1 MSSKSMTVAVESL
14 RTLDDLAACERLQRR
29 LFGDHA
35 SASVL
40 SVPALRAV
48 AESGGL
54 LLGARVGAATR
65 ELAGAVVDLSTTWEG
80 FGALFSHVFGV
91 SPEARNRGVGSSLR
105 VAERRIAQETG
116 IDVIRAWVDPLRSHE
131 SHLLWN
137 KMGAIGT
144 TYERNVFG
152 ELSDSANRGLATDR
166 VHVEWWLRSP
176 RTLALLEKGQ
186 PASHTRVR
194 LHEMVVATRTKVT
207 STGRRVLV
215 DAKLEPGS
223 ANVLVEIPVD
233 VDLLR
238 DEDPA
243 EARRWRVGTRLLF
256 EQLLGTGYL
265 LVGLVHEGGRSFQ
278 LFENVDRGAA
288 LGHG

>member
-1 MSSKSMTVAVESL
+1 MTIAVETL
-14 RTLDDLAACERLQRR
+14 RTLDDLAACERLQHR

-35 SASVL
+35 TASVL

-54 LLGARVGAATR
+54 LLGVRSGAATR
-65 ELAGAVVDLSTTWEG
+65 ELAGAVVDLLATWEG

-91 SPEARNRGVGSSLR
+91 SPEARNRGVGFSLR
-105 VAERRIAQETG
+105 AAERRIAQEAG
-116 IDVIRAWVDPLRSHE
+116 IDIIRAWVDPLRSLE

-137 KMGAIGT
+137 KIGAIGT

-152 ELSDSANRGLATDR
+152 ELSDSVNRGLATDR

-176 RTLALLEKGQ
+176 RTLARLDEGR
-186 PASHTRVR
+186 PASHVRVR
-194 LHEMVVATRTKVT
+194 LHEMVVATRTKAA
-207 STGRRVLV
+207 SSGRRVLV
-215 DAKLEPGS
+215 DVKLEPG
-223 ANVLVEIPVD
+223 AAKVLVEIPVD

-243 EARRWRVGTRLLF
+243 EARRWRVGTRELF

-278 LFENVDRGAA
+278 LLEKVDRGAA
-288 LGHG
+288 LSHG

>member
-1 MSSKSMTVAVESL
+1 MTIAVETL

-29 LFGDHA
+29 LLGDHT

-54 LLGARVGAATR
+54 LLGVRSGAATR
-65 ELAGAVVDLSTTWEG
+65 ELVGAIVDLSATWEG

-105 VAERRIAQETG
+105 AAERRLAQEGG
-116 IDVIRAWVDPLRSHE
+116 IDIVRAWVDPLRSHE
-131 SHLLWN
+131 SYLLWN
-137 KMGAIGT
+137 KIGAIGT

-176 RTLALLEKGQ
+176 RTLALLDEGR
-186 PASHTRVR
+186 PASHVRVR
-194 LHEMVVATRTKVT
+194 LHEMVVATRTKAA
-207 STGRRVLV
+207 SSGRRVLV
-215 DAKLEPGS
+215 DVKLEPG
-223 ANVLVEIPVD
+223 AAKVLVEIPVD

-243 EARRWRVGTRLLF
+243 EAGRWRVGTRELF

-278 LFENVDRGAA
+278 LLEKVDRGAA

>member
-1 MSSKSMTVAVESL
+1 MTIAVEAL

-54 LLGARVGAATR
+54 LLGVRSGAATR
-65 ELAGAVVDLSTTWEG
+65 ELVGAIVDLSATWEG

-91 SPEARNRGVGSSLR
+91 SPEVRNRGVGSSLR
-105 VAERRIAQETG
+105 AAERRLAQEAG
-116 IDVIRAWVDPLRSHE
+116 IDIVRAWVDPLRSLE

-137 KMGAIGT
+137 KIGAIGT

-176 RTLALLEKGQ
+176 RTLALLDEGR
-186 PASHTRVR
+186 PASHVRVR
-194 LHEMVVATRTKVT
+194 LHEMVVATRTKAA
-207 STGRRVLV
+207 SSGRRVLV
-215 DAKLEPGS
+215 DVKLEPD
-223 ANVLVEIPVD
+223 AAKVLVEIPVD

-243 EARRWRVGTRLLF
+243 EARRWRVGTRELF

-278 LFENVDRGAA
+278 LLEKVDRGAA

>member
-1 MSSKSMTVAVESL
+1 MTIAVERL

-29 LFGDHA
+29 LFGDRA
-35 SASVL
+35 SASIL
-40 SVPALRAV
+40 SIPSLRAI

-54 LLGARVGAATR
+54 LLGVRSGTATR
-65 ELAGAVVDLSTTWEG
+65 ELAGTIVDLSSTWEG
-80 FGALFSHVFGV
+80 FGAFFSHVFGV
-91 SPEARNRGVGSSLR
+91 SPEARNQGVGSSLR
-105 VAERRIAQETG
+105 EAERRLAQEAG
-116 IDVIRAWVDPLRSHE
+116 IDVVRAWVDPLRSQE

-137 KMGAIGT
+137 KAGAIGT

-166 VHVEWWLRSP
+166 VDVEWWLRSP
-176 RTLALLEKGQ
+176 RTRALLEEGR
-186 PASHTRVR
+186 PAAHARVR
-194 LHEMVVATRTKVT
+194 LHEMAVATRTT
-207 STGRRVLV
+207 ATPSGRRFLV
-215 DAKLEPGS
+215 DVKLETGC
-223 ANVLVEIPVD
+223 AKVLVEIPVD

-243 EARRWRVGTRLLF
+243 EARRWRVGTRELF

-278 LFENVDRGAA
+278 LLEKVDRGAA

>member
-1 MSSKSMTVAVESL
+1 MTIAVERL
-14 RTLDDLAACERLQRR
+14 RTLDDLAACERLQHR

-54 LLGARVGAATR
+54 LLGVRSGAATR
-65 ELAGAVVDLSTTWEG
+65 ELAGAIVDLPSTWER

-105 VAERRIAQETG
+105 EAERRHAQEAG
-116 IDVIRAWVDPLRSHE
+116 IDIVRAWVDPLRSHE
-131 SHLLWN
+131 SYLLWN
-137 KMGAIGT
+137 KIGAIGT

-152 ELSDSANRGLATDR
+152 ELSDKANRGLATDR

-176 RTLALLEKGQ
+176 RTLALLDEGR
-186 PASHTRVR
+186 PASHVRVK
-194 LHEMVVATRTKVT
+194 LHEVVVATRTKAT
-207 STGRRVLV
+207 SSGRRVLV
-215 DAKLEPGS
+215 DVKLEPG
-223 ANVLVEIPVD
+223 AAKVLVEIPVD

-238 DEDPA
+238 DEDPS
-243 EARRWRVGTRLLF
+243 EARRWRVGTRELF

-278 LFENVDRGAA
+278 LLEKVDRGAA

>member
-1 MSSKSMTVAVESL
+1 MTIAVEPL
-14 RTLDDLAACERLQRR
+14 RTLDDLAACERRQRR

-40 SVPALRAV
+40 SVPVLRAV

-54 LLGARVGAATR
+54 LLGVRSGAATR
-65 ELAGAVVDLSTTWEG
+65 ELVGAVVDLSATWEG
-80 FGALFSHVFGV
+80 FGALFSHIFGV

-105 VAERRIAQETG
+105 AAEHRLAQEAG
-116 IDVIRAWVDPLRSHE
+116 IDIIRAWVDPLRSHE
-131 SHLLWN
+131 SYLLWN
-137 KMGAIGT
+137 KIGAIGT

-176 RTLALLEKGQ
+176 RTLALLDEGRA
-186 PASHTRVR
+186 ASHARVR
-194 LHEMVVATRTKVT
+194 FHEMAVATRTKAA
-207 STGRRVLV
+207 SSGRRVLV
-215 DAKLEPGS
+215 DVKLEPG
-223 ANVLVEIPVD
+223 AAKVLVEIPVD

-243 EARRWRVGTRLLF
+243 EARRWRVGTRELF

-278 LFENVDRGAA
+278 LLEKVDRGAA